1 MKNNKYKIKLED
13 SSSFVTYDDIILK
26 YNILLKK
33 ELDSE
38 LINKITTDTVKYVA
52 YDKVLKYL
60 NIKMRSTLEIERYLD
75 KLNVEKIDKENII
88 TKLKENNLLDDK
100 KYVVSFIND
109 KIMLTNDGPYKIKK
123 ELIAHDIDE
132 KIIDEEL
139 NKYDMNIF
147 IEKINKLIN
156 KKLSSN
162 KDSSYMFKQKIT
174 NYLIN
179 LGYNK
184 EQVLNSLNNINF
196 NESNNL
202 KKDYE
207 KIYNKCI
214 KKYQGKE
221 LIVQIKSKLYR
232 KGYQMEDINEFIDI

>member
-1 MKNNKYKIKLED
+1 
-13 SSSFVTYDDIILK
+13 
-26 YNILLKK
+26 
-33 ELDSE
+33 
-38 LINKITTDTVKYVA
+38 
-52 YDKVLKYL
+52 
-60 NIKMRSTLEIERYLD
+60 
-75 KLNVEKIDKENII
+75 
-88 TKLKENNLLDDK
+88 
-100 KYVVSFIND
+100 
-109 KIMLTNDGPYKIKK
+109 
-123 ELIAHDIDE
+123 
-132 KIIDEEL
+132 
-139 NKYDMNIF
+139 MNIF

-156 KKLSSN
+156 KKLPSN